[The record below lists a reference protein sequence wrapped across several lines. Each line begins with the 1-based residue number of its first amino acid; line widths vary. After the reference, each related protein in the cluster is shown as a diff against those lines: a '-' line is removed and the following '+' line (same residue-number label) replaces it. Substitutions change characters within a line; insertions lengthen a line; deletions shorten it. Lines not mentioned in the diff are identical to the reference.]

1 MPARA
6 PGDSAW
12 QKEIVQRTEG
22 NAAWR
27 PQGREPVSE
36 EQVQKAR
43 MQNAANDVQD
53 KISGMVDPSD
63 WKLWLAVLA
72 VLSVGTA
79 LLGHTG
85 GAEGAYSV

>member
-1 MPARA
+1 
-6 PGDSAW
+6 
-12 QKEIVQRTEG
+12 
-22 NAAWR
+22 
-27 PQGREPVSE
+27 
-36 EQVQKAR
+36 